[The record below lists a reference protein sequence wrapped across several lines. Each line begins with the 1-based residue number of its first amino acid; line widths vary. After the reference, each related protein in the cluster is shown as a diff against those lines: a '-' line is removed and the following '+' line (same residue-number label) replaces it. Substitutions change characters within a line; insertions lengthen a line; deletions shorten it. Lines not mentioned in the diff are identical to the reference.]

1 MNVLMRFLYIALI
14 LCIPVTSVLIAENLV
29 SRAPDLYNYEF
40 TKSQVLYDINAGVSD
55 KEMGEYFSDFMMG
68 KEKEFTYIADEDRP
82 VNLFNANESG
92 TMEQVRYLLNVSAV
106 ILSAAVFIG
115 TVAAAV
121 FLYRLQKEK
130 VRTAYKWSWAVYA
143 GIIIGLFA
151 SIYIP
156 AVNDIVFQWLYTD
169 GFGADSLLMQ
179 LITPVFIRDWFI
191 ADFII
196 SLIAMIVLGSVIL
209 RITRPKRMFW

>member
-14 LCIPVTSVLIAENLV
+14 LCIPVTSFLIAENLV
-29 SRAPDLYNYEF
+29 CRAPDLYNYEF
-40 TKSQVLYDINAGVSD
+40 TKSQVLYEIDAGVSD
-55 KEMGEYFSDFMMG
+55 NEMGEFFSDFMMG

-92 TMEQVRYLLNVSAV
+92 TMKQVRYVLNVSAV

-115 TVAAAV
+115 TAAAAV
-121 FLYRLQKEK
+121 FFYRLQKEK
-130 VRTAYKWSWAVYA
+130 VRMSYKWSWAVYT
-143 GIIIGLFA
+143 GMIIGFFA

-156 AVNDIVFQWLYTD
+156 AVNKTVFQWISAD
-169 GFGADSLLMQ
+169 GFGAESLLLQ

-191 ADFII
+191 ANFII
-196 SLIAMIVLGSVIL
+196 SLIAMIVLGSEIL